1 MKFQD
6 LLIVKFFEIKIMVNI
21 TIEQLFKES
30 PKDPFYY
37 KPQEMLENIKNI
49 FYKGLLIS
57 NNKEKDT
64 ILQLE
69 NINQKDFN

>member
-1 MKFQD
+1 
-6 LLIVKFFEIKIMVNI
+6 MVNI

-49 FYKGLLIS
+49 FNKGLLIL
-57 NNKEKDT
+57 NIKEKDT